1 MSGEWHDACAAHALE
16 EETVIGVM
24 IAGRPVALFR
34 VGGAPYAL
42 HDLCPHGQARLS
54 DGLVDGDCVECPLHQ
69 GLVDIRNGR
78 PRGAPVSTPTE
89 SYPARERNGRIEVQ
103 LP

>member
-1 MSGEWHDACAAHALE
+1 MSGEWHDACAADALE
-16 EETVIGVM
+16 EEATIGVM

-54 DGLVDGDCVECPLHQ
+54 DGFVDGDCVECPLHQ